1 MASRA
6 LSFPVSLPLVLAGRG
21 VMRAAGRLSDGLRDA
36 LRGVDFA
43 SDLAEEIGSPRW
55 YRGLGMM
62 LGGIGFAVALWP
74 GVTTIR
80 MNQPQTIDP
89 KAQEEW
95 RSQTVQPLLYGG
107 DIGVRMGPTARLIP
121 MAQAPERPSLDLTVT
136 LAGQDDVGAMLSR
149 AGVSAAD
156 NNAVRAA
163 MATAVPLA
171 EIAPG
176 TRFALHLGQAAAPG
190 YPRPLE
196 SLSLRARFD
205 LDLTLTRSGEGF
217 TVTRH
222 ELPVDATPL
231 RIRGVAGASVYRAA
245 RAAGAPMK
253 AIQQFLAAID
263 AHLSLDEVHQGDVFD
278 MVVDYKRAPDGQVE
292 VGDLQYAAIES
303 GGHIAKQLLRW
314 GKGRDVQFYDA
325 SDMAGQR
332 ATQALIMP
340 VAGARISSGFGL
352 RLHPILGFARMHSGT
367 DLAAPWG
374 APVYAVAD
382 ALVNFVGPHGGHG
395 NYIRLDHGGAVSTGY
410 GHLSRFAVAPGMRV
424 RAGQVIGY
432 VGSTGLSTGAHLH
445 YEVFRGG
452 APVDPMS
459 VSFTVRAGVDRAELA
474 AFRARLGQLL
484 HVKPGEALR
493 PVGGPVGAQVAIAA
507 AGRSSGPAT
516 Y

>member
-6 LSFPVSLPLVLAGRG
+6 IPASVALPMALVARAKGVLGRF
-21 VMRAAGRLSDGLRDA
+21 
-36 LRGVDFA
+36 DFA
-43 SDLAEEIGSPRW
+43 PDLAHDIGTPRW
-55 YRGLGMM
+55 YRGLAVM
-62 LGGIGFAVALWP
+62 LGGIGFAISLWP
-74 GVTTIR
+74 GLPAIR
-80 MNQPQTIDP
+80 MGDPQMMDAT
-89 KAQEEW
+89 AQEQW
-95 RSQTVQPLLYGG
+95 HSQTVQPLLYGG
-107 DIGVRMGPTARLIP
+107 DTGQRMGPTSRLVP
-121 MAQAPERPSLDLTVT
+121 LAQAPERPSLDLTLT

-156 NNAVRAA
+156 NNAVRVALA
-163 MATAVPLA
+163 GAVPLA
-171 EIAPG
+171 DIAPG

-190 YPRPLE
+190 LPRPLE
-196 SLSLRARFD
+196 SLTVRARFD
-205 LDLTLTRSGEGF
+205 LDLSATRAGDGF
-217 TVTRH
+217 AVSRH
-222 ELPVDATPL
+222 DLPVDATPL
-231 RIRGVAGASVYRAA
+231 RIRGVAGSSVYRAA

-292 VGDLQYAAIES
+292 VGDLQYAAIEQ
-303 GGHIAKQLLRW
+303 GGHMAKQLLRW

-325 SDMAGQR
+325 SDMANQR
-332 ATQALIMP
+332 ETQALVMP

-352 RLHPILGFARMHSGT
+352 RLHPVLGFARMHSGT

-382 ALVNFVGPHGGHG
+382 AVVNFVGPHGGHG

-410 GHLSRFAVAPGMRV
+410 GHLSRFAVASGMRV

-432 VGSTGLSTGAHLH
+432 VGSTGLSTGPHLH
-445 YEVFRGG
+445 YEVFRAG

-459 VSFTVRAGVDRAELA
+459 VSFTVRAGVDKQEQA
-474 AFRARLGQLL
+474 AFRARLAQVL
-484 HVKPGEALR
+484 HVKPSAGL
-493 PVGGPVGAQVAIAA
+493 GPVGAQMAMTSVNAL
-507 AGRSSGPAT
+507 SSRGPSRVN

>member
-1 MASRA
+1 MASRDFSAPVA
-6 LSFPVSLPLVLAGRG
+6 LPHALAAR
-21 VMRAAGRLSDGLRDA
+21 MQRA
-36 LRGVDFA
+36 LRGFDMA
-43 SDLAEEIGSPRW
+43 TDLAEDIGTARW
-55 YRGLGMM
+55 FRGLGVM
-62 LGGIGFAVALWP
+62 LGGIGLAVALWP
-74 GVTTIR
+74 GQAAAPAIPSTPMDAATR
-80 MNQPQTIDP
+80 
-89 KAQEEW
+89 EEW

-107 DIGVRMGPTARLIP
+107 DTGRRMGPTARLVP
-121 MAQAPERPSLDLTVT
+121 LAQAPERPSLDLSVM
-136 LAGQDDVGAMLSR
+136 LAQEDSIEAMLNR

-156 NNAVRAA
+156 NGAVRSALA
-163 MATAVPLA
+163 SAVAL
-171 EIAPG
+171 EDIAPG
-176 TRFALHLGQAAAPG
+176 TRFALHLGQAAGAG
-190 YPRPLE
+190 AARRLE

-205 LDLTLTRSGEGF
+205 LDLTLTRSGAGF
-217 TVTRH
+217 VVARH
-222 ELPVDATPL
+222 VLPVDSTPL
-231 RIRGVAGASVYRAA
+231 RIRGVAGTSVYRAA

-263 AHLSLDEVHQGDVFD
+263 AHLSLDQVHQGDVFD

-292 VGDLQYAAIES
+292 VGDLEYAAIES
-303 GGHIAKQLLRW
+303 GGHMAKQLLRW
-314 GKGRDVQFYDA
+314 GRGRDAQFYDA
-325 SDMAGQR
+325 SDMAEQR
-332 ATQALIMP
+332 ATQALVMP

-352 RLHPILGFARMHSGT
+352 RLHPILGFARMHAGT

-452 APVDPMS
+452 QAVDPMS
-459 VSFTVRAGVDRAELA
+459 VGFTVRAGVDRAELA
-474 AFRARLGQLL
+474 AFRARLGQML
-484 HVKPGEALR
+484 HVKPSGGL
-493 PVGGPVGAQVAIAA
+493 GPVVTHMAMGSLPRAA
-507 AGRSSGPAT
+507 

>member
-6 LSFPVSLPLVLAGRG
+6 FSAPVALPPALAARVGG
-21 VMRAAGRLSDGLRDA
+21 V
-36 LRGVDFA
+36 LRGLDFA
-43 SDLAEEIGSPRW
+43 PDLAEEIGTARW
-55 YRGLGMM
+55 YRGLGVM
-62 LGGIGFAVALWP
+62 LGGIGFALAMWP
-74 GVTTIR
+74 GIATIE
-80 MNQPQTIDP
+80 MSQPQTIDAR
-89 KAQEEW
+89 AQDEW

-107 DIGVRMGPTARLIP
+107 DTGQRMGPTARLVP
-121 MAQAPERPSLDLTVT
+121 LARAPERPSLDLSVT
-136 LAGQDDVGAMLSR
+136 LAQEDSVEAMLTR
-149 AGVSAAD
+149 AGVSQAD
-156 NNAVRAA
+156 NGAARAA
-163 MATAVPLA
+163 IRAAVPL
-171 EIAPG
+171 EDIAPG
-176 TRFALHLGQAAAPG
+176 TRFALHLGQAAAPDQ
-190 YPRPLE
+190 PRPLE

-205 LDLTLTRSGEGF
+205 LDLTLTRSGQGF
-217 TVTRH
+217 VLSRH
-222 ELPVDATPL
+222 DLPVDATPL

-263 AHLSLDEVHQGDVFD
+263 AHLNLDEVHQGDVFD

-303 GGHIAKQLLRW
+303 GGRMAKQLLRW
-314 GKGRDVQFYDA
+314 GRGHDAQFYDA
-325 SDMAGQR
+325 SDMAEER
-332 ATQALIMP
+332 ATQALVMP

-352 RLHPILGFARMHSGT
+352 RLHPILGFARMHAGT

-484 HVKPGEALR
+484 HVKPSAALG
-493 PVGGPVGAQVAIAA
+493 PMSAPMVAMGSAGGTP
-507 AGRSSGPAT
+507 